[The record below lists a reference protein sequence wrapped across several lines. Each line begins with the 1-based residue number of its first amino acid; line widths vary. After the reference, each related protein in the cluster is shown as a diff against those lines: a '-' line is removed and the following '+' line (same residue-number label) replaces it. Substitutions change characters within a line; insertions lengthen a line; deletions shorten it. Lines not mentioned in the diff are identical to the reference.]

1 MPRHLFTSQ
10 AQINA
15 AKEKIEAFKNGTS
28 TYSDKEL
35 WEAKERML
43 SPRASPRSPRRQRPP
58 PDRRDPQ
65 HHRSHGRLR
74 PL

>member
-1 MPRHLFTSQ
+1 MPPRRPAMPRHLFTSQ

-35 WEAKERML
+35 WEAKERMP
-43 SPRASPRSPRRQRPP
+43 SPPCLTP
-58 PDRRDPQ
+58 
-65 HHRSHGRLR
+65 
-74 PL
+74 

>member
-35 WEAKERML
+35 WEAKERMP
-43 SPRASPRSPRRQRPP
+43 SPPRLTP
-58 PDRRDPQ
+58 
-65 HHRSHGRLR
+65 
-74 PL
+74 